1 VFSFFVREPLAPRP
15 IARDIPFVEEPHESE
30 PARPV
35 VDGPAPVVLVVDDDR
50 SNLESVERILTREGY
65 RVLIAPDGASALDAV
80 RGEAPN
86 VVITDLMMP
95 GLDGASL
102 LKALKAMAP
111 HVEVILMTAYG
122 TVEGAVAAMKEGAY
136 DFLTKPLKRHA
147 MVRAVRKALEKQ
159 ALVMENQAL
168 RAQLA
173 GLSAPSGLVG
183 QSPLFRATVDLVRQ
197 VAASNATVL
206 VQGETGTG
214 KELVARAIH
223 ELSPRNAGPF
233 VAINCAALPETI
245 LESELFGYERGAF
258 TGANARKEGR
268 FDRANR
274 GTLFLDEVAEMSPT
288 VQAKLLRVVQDG
300 EFERL
305 GGTSSVRVD
314 VRLIAATNRDL
325 AKEVAAN
332 QFREDLFYR
341 LNVVGITLPPL
352 RDRLDDV
359 PLLAD
364 HFLRKFAA
372 KHGRE
377 LLGLSREAVSALQH
391 YSWPGNVRELENT
404 IERSVVLS
412 RGGLIGLEDLPV
424 PLREASISDG
434 RAPGPADA
442 EGSRAVLIPLGTPLE
457 EVERRLI
464 RETLRY
470 TRGDK
475 TLAARLLGIAPRTI
489 YRKMD
494 RED

>member
-1 VFSFFVREPLAPRP
+1 
-15 IARDIPFVEEPHESE
+15 VEETLEND
-30 PARPV
+30 PAPSPISPA
-35 VDGPAPVVLVVDDDR
+35 GPAPVVLVVDDDR
-50 SNLESVERILTREGY
+50 SNLESVERILSREGY
-65 RVLIAPDGASALDAV
+65 RVLVAPDGGAALDV
-80 RGEAPN
+80 IRGETPN
-86 VVITDLMMP
+86 VLITDLMMP

-102 LKALKAMAP
+102 LKAVKAMAP
-111 HVEVILMTAYG
+111 QVEIILMTAYG
-122 TVEGAVAAMKEGAY
+122 TVEGAVSAMKEGAY

-147 MVRAVRKALEKQ
+147 MVRSVRKALEKQ

-173 GLSAPSGLVG
+173 GLSAPAGLVG
-183 QSPLFRATVDLVRQ
+183 QSPLFRATIDLVRQ

-206 VQGETGTG
+206 IQGESGTG

-223 ELSPRNAGPF
+223 ELSPRNGGPF
-233 VAINCAALPETI
+233 VAINCAAIPETI

-268 FDRANR
+268 FDRAHR
-274 GTLFLDEVAEMSPT
+274 GTLFLDEVAEMSPA
-288 VQAKLLRVVQDG
+288 VQAKILRVVQDG

-305 GGTSSVRVD
+305 GGTAGVKVD
-314 VRLIAATNRDL
+314 VRIVAATNRDL
-325 AKEVAAN
+325 GKEVAAN
-332 QFREDLFYR
+332 RFREDLFYR
-341 LNVVGITLPPL
+341 LNVVAITLPPL

-364 HFLRKFAA
+364 HFLRKFAQ
-372 KHGRE
+372 KHGRA
-377 LLGLSREAVSALQH
+377 LAGLSREALAALQQ

-412 RGGLIGLEDLPV
+412 RGGLIGLEDLP
-424 PLREASISDG
+424 PAMREGAGPDA
-434 RAPGPADA
+434 RAPGANDA
-442 EGSRAVLIPLGTPLE
+442 EGRAVVVPLGTPLE

-494 RED
+494 RDD

>member
-1 VFSFFVREPLAPRP
+1 
-15 IARDIPFVEEPHESE
+15 VEESTENE
-30 PARPV
+30 PAPAV
-35 VDGPAPVVLVVDDDR
+35 VDAGGPQSVVLVVDDDR
-50 SNLESVERILTREGY
+50 SNLESVERILGREGY
-65 RVLIAPDGASALDAV
+65 RVLVAPDGATALDV
-80 RGEAPN
+80 IRGETPN
-86 VVITDLMMP
+86 VLITDLMMP

-102 LKALKAMAP
+102 LRAVKAIDP
-111 HVEVILMTAYG
+111 QVEVILMTAYG

-173 GLSAPSGLVG
+173 GLSAPAGLVG
-183 QSPLFRATVDLVRQ
+183 QSPLFRATLDLVRQ

-206 VQGETGTG
+206 IQGESGTG

-223 ELSPRNAGPF
+223 ELSSRNGGPF
-233 VAINCAALPETI
+233 VAINCAAIPETI

-268 FDRANR
+268 FDRAHR
-274 GTLFLDEVAEMSPT
+274 GTLFMDEVAEMAPS
-288 VQAKLLRVVQDG
+288 VQAKILRVVQDG

-305 GGTSSVRVD
+305 GGTATVKVD
-314 VRLIAATNRDL
+314 VRLVAATNRDL
-325 AKEVAAN
+325 AKEVSAN
-332 QFREDLFYR
+332 RFREDLFYR
-341 LNVVGITLPPL
+341 LNVVAITLPPL

-377 LLGLSREAVSALQH
+377 MQGLSGEALAALQH

-404 IERSVVLS
+404 IERSVVLN
-412 RGGLIGLEDLPV
+412 RGGLIGLEDLPA
-424 PLREASISDG
+424 PLREGSASDARGPGTNDADGG
-434 RAPGPADA
+434 RA
-442 EGSRAVLIPLGTPLE
+442 VVIPLGTPLD

>member
-1 VFSFFVREPLAPRP
+1 MKEEEAP
-15 IARDIPFVEEPHESE
+15 AASANV
-30 PARPV
+30 
-35 VDGPAPVVLVVDDDR
+35 GPQPTVLVVDDDR
-50 SNLESVERILTREGY
+50 SNLESVERILAREGY
-65 RVLIAPDGASALDAV
+65 RVVTAADGAAALDLV
-80 RGEAPN
+80 RGKPPN
-86 VVITDLMMP
+86 VLITDLMMP
-95 GLDGASL
+95 DLDGASL
-102 LKALKAMAP
+102 LKAVKAIAP
-111 HVEVILMTAYG
+111 QVEIILMTAYG

-159 ALVMENQAL
+159 ALVLENQEL

-173 GLSAPSGLVG
+173 GLSAPSGLIG

-197 VAASNATVL
+197 AAASSATVL
-206 VQGETGTG
+206 ILGESGTG
-214 KELVARAIH
+214 KELVARALH
-223 ELSPRNAGPF
+223 ELSPRGGAPF
-233 VAINCAALPETI
+233 LAVNCAAIPETI

-268 FDRANR
+268 FDRANG
-274 GTLFLDEVAEMSPT
+274 GTLFLDEIGEMSLA

-305 GGTSSVRVD
+305 GGTSTVKVE
-314 VRLIAATNRDL
+314 VRLVAATNRDL
-325 AKEVAAN
+325 AQWVKAGG
-332 QFREDLFYR
+332 FREDLFYR
-341 LNVVGITLPPL
+341 LNVVAITMPPL

-359 PLLAD
+359 PLLVD
-364 HFLRKFAA
+364 HFVRKFAK
-372 KHGRE
+372 KHERE
-377 LLGLSREAVSALQH
+377 VAGVTRDALAVLQA

-404 IERSVVLS
+404 IERAVVLTRAGLG
-412 RGGLIGLEDLPV
+412 RGDGSPAGRLIGVEDLPAR
-424 PLREASISDG
+424 LREAATPDVQTDG
-434 RAPGPADA
+434 GDVA
-442 EGSRAVLIPLGTPLE
+442 EGGRSVVIPLGTPLD

-494 RED
+494 RDDED

>member
-1 VFSFFVREPLAPRP
+1 MDEPVENEPSRTPGALA
-15 IARDIPFVEEPHESE
+15 
-30 PARPV
+30 
-35 VDGPAPVVLVVDDDR
+35 GPQPVVLVVDDDR
-50 SNLESVERILTREGY
+50 SNLESVERILSREGY
-65 RVLIAPDGASALDAV
+65 RVLVAPDGATALDVV

-86 VVITDLMMP
+86 VLITDLMMP

-102 LKALKAMAP
+102 LRAVKAMAP
-111 HVEVILMTAYG
+111 QVEVILMTAYG
-122 TVEGAVAAMKEGAY
+122 TVVAAVAAMKEGAY

-147 MVRAVRKALEKQ
+147 MVRAVRKALETQ
-159 ALVMENQAL
+159 ALVLENQAL

-173 GLSAPSGLVG
+173 GLSAPAGLVG
-183 QSPLFRATVDLVRQ
+183 QSPLFRATIDLVRQ

-206 VQGETGTG
+206 IQGESGTG

-223 ELSPRNAGPF
+223 ELSPRSGGPF
-233 VAINCAALPETI
+233 VAINCAAIPETI

-268 FDRANR
+268 FDRAHR
-274 GTLFLDEVAEMSPT
+274 GTLFLDEVAEMSPS
-288 VQAKLLRVVQDG
+288 VQAKILRVVQDG

-305 GGTSSVRVD
+305 GGTSTVKVD
-314 VRLIAATNRDL
+314 VRMVAATNREL

-332 QFREDLFYR
+332 RFREDLFYR
-341 LNVVGITLPPL
+341 LNVVAITLPPL

-377 LLGLSREAVSALQH
+377 LLGLSREALAAFQN
-391 YSWPGNVRELENT
+391 YTWPGNVRELENT

-412 RGGLIGLEDLPV
+412 RGGLIGLDDLPA
-424 PLREASISDG
+424 PLRESSGSDA
-434 RAPGPADA
+434 RAAGPGDA
-442 EGSRAVLIPLGTPLE
+442 EGGRSVLIPLGTPLD

-475 TLAARLLGIAPRTI
+475 TRGEAPGGSLRGPFTARWTARSESRQGCQFGMCSPGRLTP
-489 YRKMD
+489 
-494 RED
+494 

>member
-1 VFSFFVREPLAPRP
+1 
-15 IARDIPFVEEPHESE
+15 
-30 PARPV
+30 
-35 VDGPAPVVLVVDDDR
+35 
-50 SNLESVERILTREGY
+50 
-65 RVLIAPDGASALDAV
+65 
-80 RGEAPN
+80 
-86 VVITDLMMP
+86 
-95 GLDGASL
+95 
-102 LKALKAMAP
+102 
-111 HVEVILMTAYG
+111 
-122 TVEGAVAAMKEGAY
+122 VAAMKEGAY

-173 GLSAPSGLVG
+173 GLSAPAGLVG
-183 QSPLFRATVDLVRQ
+183 QSPLFRATIDLVRQ

-206 VQGETGTG
+206 IQGESGTG

-223 ELSPRNAGPF
+223 ELSPRNSGPF
-233 VAINCAALPETI
+233 VAINCAAIPETI

-268 FDRANR
+268 FDRAHR
-274 GTLFLDEVAEMSPT
+274 GTLFLDEVAEMSPS
-288 VQAKLLRVVQDG
+288 VQAKILRVVQDG

-305 GGTSSVRVD
+305 GGTSTVKVD
-314 VRLIAATNRDL
+314 VRMVAATNREL

-332 QFREDLFYR
+332 RFREDLFYR
-341 LNVVGITLPPL
+341 LNVVAITLPPL

-377 LLGLSREAVSALQH
+377 LLGLSREALAAFQH

-404 IERSVVLS
+404 IERAVVLS
-412 RGGLIGLEDLPV
+412 RGGLIGLDDLPA
-424 PLREASISDG
+424 PLREGSGSDA

-442 EGSRAVLIPLGTPLE
+442 EGGRSVVVPLGTPLD

>member
-1 VFSFFVREPLAPRP
+1 
-15 IARDIPFVEEPHESE
+15 VEESLEND
-30 PARPV
+30 PAPSPV
-35 VDGPAPVVLVVDDDR
+35 TPTGPAPVVLVVDDDR
-50 SNLESVERILTREGY
+50 SNLESVERILSREGY
-65 RVLIAPDGASALDAV
+65 RVLVAPDGGAALDV
-80 RGEAPN
+80 IRVETPN
-86 VVITDLMMP
+86 VLITDLMMP

-102 LKALKAMAP
+102 LKAVKAMAP
-111 HVEVILMTAYG
+111 QVEIILMTAYG
-122 TVEGAVAAMKEGAY
+122 TVEGAVSAMKEGAY

-147 MVRAVRKALEKQ
+147 MVRSVRKALEKQ

-173 GLSAPSGLVG
+173 GLSAPAGLVG
-183 QSPLFRATVDLVRQ
+183 QSPLFRATIDLVRQ

-206 VQGETGTG
+206 IQGESGTG

-223 ELSPRNAGPF
+223 ELSPRNGGPF
-233 VAINCAALPETI
+233 VAINCAAIPETI

-268 FDRANR
+268 FDRAHR
-274 GTLFLDEVAEMSPT
+274 GTLFLDEVAEMSPS
-288 VQAKLLRVVQDG
+288 VQAKILRVVQDG

-305 GGTSSVRVD
+305 GGTAGVKVD
-314 VRLIAATNRDL
+314 VRIVAATNRDL
-325 AKEVAAN
+325 GKEVAASR
-332 QFREDLFYR
+332 FREDLFYR
-341 LNVVGITLPPL
+341 LNVVAITLPPL

-364 HFLRKFAA
+364 HFLRKFAQ
-372 KHGRE
+372 KHSRT
-377 LLGLSREAVSALQH
+377 LAGLSREALAALQQ

-412 RGGLIGLEDLPV
+412 RGGLIGLEDLP
-424 PLREASISDG
+424 PAMREGAGPDA
-434 RAPGPADA
+434 RAPGTADT
-442 EGSRAVLIPLGTPLE
+442 EGRAVVVPLGTPLE

-494 RED
+494 RDD